1 MRIHRI
7 ELNGFGPFA
16 GRETV
21 DFTTLNEAGLFLL
34 DGPTGAGKSTVLAGI
49 CFALY
54 GTVPGGRSPESLAST
69 QSPVG
74 TRPEVLLD
82 FTIRSRRFEV
92 LRWPRFRRVAKRQRK
107 EHDGVS
113 LTEEKAG
120 AVLREQR
127 DGQWVEL
134 SVRADE
140 IGQLLRAELSLDAQQ
155 FMRVVLLPQG
165 EFAHFLRADSKEKET
180 LLRTLF
186 GTGRFD
192 GVEASLA
199 DRLKAVGQSVQRD
212 RDQVEAARQ
221 DLRFAV
227 QETLGEQWWRPA
239 VGAAEDCETGR
250 ETDSTTDSRTD
261 SRTGSTVA
269 GDGNGTCGEE
279 PPPEAWPDAELVQRT
294 LAAVV
299 AAVDAGAVERQQ
311 AAAALQGAQEA
322 VEQLTRRQQDLR
334 AAEGWQSRSTLHEQR
349 REQAAADRVA
359 VERHRE
365 AVPLQRRAVES
376 AAAQEAF
383 TESRQSVEQAVE
395 YALSHPLCAQWDRL
409 GATGDTPEQA
419 TATAAVPTPEPA
431 EASAAGVLGAS
442 ATGVFA
448 ARFDGLRQR
457 AERDLDRLADRE
469 EDAAALVVAETDL
482 ARLQA
487 DISRWTLQVRTE
499 EDERLRLAGVHRGL
513 QQRVE
518 DLTAPAAGLEA
529 AQQGRDRATA
539 RWEAAVA
546 HDRDGRLLAEAEDL
560 LRAATDGAQA
570 AVDAWQ
576 RVVEQ
581 RLAGAASLLAGE
593 LESGSPCQV
602 CGSVEHPAPAAPG
615 GAEISAEA
623 QESARQEME
632 VHSGRRRQA
641 EEAVST
647 ARSTAEASRVGSGG
661 LTPEAA
667 EQASNQARDEVA
679 TARKA
684 TEDLALTRSAVT
696 QNEQDQQD
704 RAAAAQTARG
714 ELAGAQARLTTT
726 EQTVQRLRQAVVR
739 ALGEHDDLASV
750 RRELEEAKAR
760 VEAVQAAVHQEV
772 TRRTVAAQAREQL
785 ADDLAAS
792 SFTSVDQLR
801 AALLPGDQEDQRGTA
816 LRDWDREE
824 AALTELAASEAVVRG
839 RALIERGTTPPSEA
853 ELAARAEAVQDAAR
867 RRDTAA
873 EVSGALES
881 LHRLVTRQTGVLTEV
896 AERSASQLA
905 VYEETESLLRLVR
918 GAGEN
923 SYKMTLG
930 SYVLAGRLEEVV
942 AAATERLLGMTQ
954 GRYELRHDDSA
965 RGRGVRGLDITVLDR
980 FTEDERAAA
989 TLSGGETFMAS
1000 LALALGLADTVQ
1012 AEAGGIDMD
1021 TLFVDEGFGSLDSE
1035 TLADVMDVLD
1045 GLQAGG
1051 RTIGIVSHVE
1061 RMKQDIGYRLEVQ
1074 KTKQG
1079 SHLQVRVPDPA

>member
-54 GTVPGGRSPESLAST
+54 GSVPGGRSPESLAST

-92 LRWPRFRRVAKRQRK
+92 LRWPRFRRVAKRRRK
-107 EHDGVS
+107 DQDGVA

-120 AVLREQR
+120 AVLRERR
-127 DGQWVEL
+127 DGEWVEL

-165 EFAHFLRADSKEKET
+165 EFAHFLRAESKEKET

-192 GVEASLA
+192 GVETSLA
-199 DRLKAVGQSVQRD
+199 DRLKTVGQSVQRD
-212 RDQVEAARQ
+212 RDVVAAARQ

-227 QETLGEQWWRPA
+227 QETLGEQWWHPA
-239 VGAAEDCETGR
+239 PEEVVGGEAMVDGGETEVDEGEGEVDRGEGAED
-250 ETDSTTDSRTD
+250 
-261 SRTGSTVA
+261 A
-269 GDGNGTCGEE
+269 A
-279 PPPEAWPDAELVQRT
+279 PENWPDAELVERSLT
-294 LAAVV
+294 AVGT
-299 AAVDAGAVERQQ
+299 AVEAGRLERQQ
-311 AAAALQGAQEA
+311 AALALQSAQNA
-322 VEQLTRRQQDLR
+322 AEQLTRREQDLQ
-334 AAEGWQSRSTLHEQR
+334 AAGAWRSRSTVHEER

-365 AVPLQRRAVES
+365 AVPLQKRAAESAEAAEAS
-376 AAAQEAF
+376 AAAAQ
-383 TESRQSVEQAVE
+383 TVEQALSH
-395 YALSHPLCAQWDRL
+395 ALGHPLCAQWDRAEPS
-409 GATGDTPEQA
+409 GQP
-419 TATAAVPTPEPA
+419 AAEPDRDA
-431 EASAAGVLGAS
+431 PPCELASRLDA
-442 ATGVFA
+442 
-448 ARFDGLRQR
+448 LRQR

-469 EDAAALVVAETDL
+469 EDAAALLVAEADL
-482 ARLQA
+482 VRLQA
-487 DISRWTLQVRTE
+487 DIARWTHQAQSE
-499 EDERLRLAGVHRGL
+499 EHERERLVEAHRGL

-518 DLTAPAAGLEA
+518 DLAAPAGGLDA
-529 AQQGRDRATA
+529 AHQGLDEATA
-539 RWEAAVA
+539 RWEAALA
-546 HDRDGRLLAEAEDL
+546 HDRDDRALTEAAEL
-560 LRAATDGAQA
+560 LRGATDRAQA
-570 AVDAWQ
+570 AVDAWH

-615 GAEISAEA
+615 DAEISGEA
-623 QESARQEME
+623 QDAARRQME
-632 VHSGRRRQA
+632 VQTDRRRQA
-641 EEAVST
+641 EEAVAT
-647 ARSTAEASRVGSGG
+647 ARSTAEASRVAAGG
-661 LTPEAA
+661 LTPQAA
-667 EQASNQARDEVA
+667 EQARSQARDQVA

-684 TEDLALTRSAVT
+684 AEDLTQARAAVT
-696 QNEQDQQD
+696 QNEQDQQE
-704 RAAAAQTARG
+704 RAAAVQAARG

-726 EQTVQRLRQAVVR
+726 EQSVHRLRRAVAE
-739 ALGEHDDLASV
+739 ALGEHAALAEV
-750 RRELEEAKAR
+750 RRELEDAR
-760 VEAVQAAVHQEV
+760 GRVDAARAAVQQEA
-772 TRRTVAAQAREQL
+772 TQRTLATQAREQL
-785 ADDLAAS
+785 ARELAAS
-792 SFTSVDQLR
+792 SFTSLDQVR
-801 AALLPGDQEDQRGTA
+801 GALLPGDGEGQRGAA

-824 AALTELAASEAVVRG
+824 AALTELAASDAVVRG
-839 RALIERGTTPPSEA
+839 RALAAQGVAAPSEA
-853 ELAARAEAVQDAAR
+853 ELAAHAQAVQDAAL

-873 EVSGALES
+873 ETSGALES

-896 AERSASQLA
+896 AERSAAQLA
-905 VYEETESLLRLVR
+905 VYEETEALLRLVR

-1012 AEAGGIDMD
+1012 AESGGIDMD
-1021 TLFVDEGFGSLDSE
+1021 TLFVDEGFGSLDAE

-1079 SHLQVRVPDPA
+1079 SHLQVRVPDPV